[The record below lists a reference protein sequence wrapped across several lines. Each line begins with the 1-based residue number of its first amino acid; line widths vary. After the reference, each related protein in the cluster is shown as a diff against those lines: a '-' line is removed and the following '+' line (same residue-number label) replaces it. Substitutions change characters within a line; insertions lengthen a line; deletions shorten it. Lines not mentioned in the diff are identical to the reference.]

1 MKKIISHPIIKSKI
15 KSYRLESGSEDIMS
29 FPDDEYEMDFYLRIL
44 DVYQNKQL
52 DKVALEIWK
61 DRSYIELMQVLKRT
75 NNKNLVKNAIILLL
89 SLFEELPID
98 LYDNYGINTKKLKK
112 DEKKVFISKMKSEFL
127 NGIPN

>member
-1 MKKIISHPIIKSKI
+1 
-15 KSYRLESGSEDIMS
+15 MS
-29 FPDDEYEMDFYLRIL
+29 VTDDEFEMDFYLRIIE
-44 DVYQNKQL
+44 VYQNKQL

-75 NNKNLVKNAIILLL
+75 HNKNLVKNAIILIL

-98 LYDNYGINTKKLKK
+98 LYDNYGINTKDLKK
-112 DEKKVFISKMKSEFL
+112 EQKKNFIAEMKSEFL

>member
-1 MKKIISHPIIKSKI
+1 MSIT
-15 KSYRLESGSEDIMS
+15 EDE
-29 FPDDEYEMDFYLRIL
+29 FEMDFYLRIL
-44 DVYQNKQL
+44 EVYQNKQL

-75 NNKNLVKNAIILLL
+75 HNKNMVKNAIILIL

-98 LYDNYGINTKKLKK
+98 LYDNYGINTKDLKK
-112 DEKKVFISKMKSEFL
+112 EQRKAFIAEMKTEFI

>member
-1 MKKIISHPIIKSKI
+1 MSIT
-15 KSYRLESGSEDIMS
+15 EDE
-29 FPDDEYEMDFYLRIL
+29 FEMDFYLRIL
-44 DVYQNKQL
+44 EVYQNKQL

-75 NNKNLVKNAIILLL
+75 HNKNLVKNAIILIL

-98 LYDNYGINTKKLKK
+98 LYDNYGINTKDL
-112 DEKKVFISKMKSEFL
+112 EKEQRKTFLAEMKSEFI

>member
-1 MKKIISHPIIKSKI
+1 MHYLKI
-15 KSYRLESGSEDIMS
+15 LE
-29 FPDDEYEMDFYLRIL
+29 
-44 DVYQNKQL
+44 VYQNKQI

-75 NNKNLVKNAIILLL
+75 HNKDLVKNAIILIL

-98 LYDNYGINTKKLKK
+98 LYDNYGINTKCLKK
-112 DEKKVFISKMKSEFL
+112 EEKKSFIAEMKSEFL

>member
-1 MKKIISHPIIKSKI
+1 
-15 KSYRLESGSEDIMS
+15 MS
-29 FPDDEYEMDFYLRIL
+29 VTDDEFEMDFYLRIL
-44 DVYQNKQL
+44 EVYQNKQL

-75 NNKNLVKNAIILLL
+75 HNKNLVKNAIILIL

-98 LYDNYGINTKKLKK
+98 LYDNYGINTKDLKK
-112 DEKKVFISKMKSEFL
+112 EQKKNFIAEMKSEFL

>member
-1 MKKIISHPIIKSKI
+1 
-15 KSYRLESGSEDIMS
+15 MS
-29 FPDDEYEMDFYLRIL
+29 VTDDEFEMVFYLRIIE
-44 DVYQNKQL
+44 VYQNKQL

-75 NNKNLVKNAIILLL
+75 HNKNLVKNAIILIL

-98 LYDNYGINTKKLKK
+98 LYDNYGINTKDLKK
-112 DEKKVFISKMKSEFL
+112 EQKKNFIAEMKSEFL